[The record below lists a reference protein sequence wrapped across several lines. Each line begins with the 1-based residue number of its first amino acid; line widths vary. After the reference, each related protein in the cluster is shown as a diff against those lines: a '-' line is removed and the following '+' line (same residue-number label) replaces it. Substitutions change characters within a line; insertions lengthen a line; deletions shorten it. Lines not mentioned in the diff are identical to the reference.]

1 MKTLSTRRAKQRK
14 ARSPIKIDMTD
25 SGIPQSWNC
34 IDCGFNTGPGMKT
47 YKQVER
53 AFHRTGQ
60 IKQTICNKSEIYM
73 VKTSV
78 WKKAGMKYSSGCLC
92 IGCLEERIGR
102 ELTPKDFRDDFKT
115 VPGTPRLL
123 DRRGPRRLTMHITD
137 LPVVRRAMSAANP
150 GLMFL

>member
-1 MKTLSTRRAKQRK
+1 VKKLSTRRAKK
-14 ARSPIKIDMTD
+14 HKPSPIKIDMTD

-34 IDCGFNTGPGMKT
+34 IDCGFNTGPGQKT

-60 IKQTICNKSEIYM
+60 VKQTICNKSEIYM
-73 VKTSV
+73 VKASV

-92 IGCLEERIGR
+92 IGCLEKRIGR
-102 ELTPKDFRDDFKT
+102 ELCPKDFRDDFKT

-123 DRRGPRRLTMHITD
+123 DRRGPNTYTMTITH
-137 LPVVRRAMSAANP
+137 LPAVRKAMSAANP
-150 GLMFL
+150 GLMWL